1 MAKRV
6 SDEERE
12 RIIAEFATGQSC
24 NQIARKFGRAS
35 GTISRIARDAGHRFA
50 QSNASRAR
58 DLKAVYDDERRA
70 KLKLMHADL
79 AEWLMTK
86 AREPAKLMKI
96 GGKDN
101 VYTEVDID
109 VPTFQDQRDIST
121 AVGNYMRTINQ
132 MDQAETGRG
141 DLGILD
147 IIFQQIESEAD
158 EYVADAG

>member
-12 RIIAEFATGQSC
+12 AIIAELDTGKTC

-35 GTISRIARDAGHRFA
+35 GTISRIARDVGHQFA

-58 DLKAVYDDERRA
+58 ELKAVYDDERRA

-79 AEWLMTK
+79 AEWLMSLAK
-86 AREPAKLMKI
+86 QPAKIMKI

-101 VYTEVDID
+101 VYTEHAID
-109 VPTFQDQRDIST
+109 YPTFQDQRDLST
-121 AVGNYMRTINQ
+121 AVANYMRTINQ
-132 MDQAETGRG
+132 MDQTDTGRG

-147 IIFQQIESEAD
+147 IIFQRIESEAD